1 MSDRRFLT
9 FKKSNNVLY
18 LYREHFFDFRENPVK
33 TFLDF
38 VKNYTKH
45 FDFRDYFRPYRIP
58 IPEIIQGAA
67 AYPGIK
73 SSFFSRLPM

>member
-1 MSDRRFLT
+1 MDTNEQRQESQQNRREERHIENIFG
-9 FKKSNNVLY
+9 
-18 LYREHFFDFRENPVK
+18 FREK
-33 TFLDF
+33 LY
-38 VKNYTKH
+38 KNI

-58 IPEIIQGAA
+58 MPEIIQGAA